1 MAFVFT
7 HQLGLLLT
15 SYEEQTAVERLGT
28 LLRTHYASI
37 PDKEY
42 EKLADIWKRMKR
54 GEPVHVQHIVEVYNE
69 LYQEFGVTEDD
80 EPDYWSRGWFC
91 GGKYK

>member
-7 HQLGLLLT
+7 DQLGSFLI
-15 SYEEQTAVERLGT
+15 SYDQQTAVERLGT
-28 LLRTHYASI
+28 LLRTHFETI
-37 PDKEY
+37 PDKDY

-54 GEPVHVQHIVEVYNE
+54 GEPVHVQMIVEIYND
-69 LYQEFGVTEDD
+69 LYQEFGVYDD
-80 EPDYWSRGWFC
+80 GEPDYWTRGWFC